1 MGINAS
7 FFNTAKKQTIHFYY
21 EFAVIVD
28 NLRRLIVDVV
38 ITGNAESQSAELCL
52 QMVFVCLSQAR
63 SKYRSNRGSCRR
75 KFSALAY
82 VAGDFVLFLRSPPF
96 FSLKKSYSQRLK
108 LRSLSIKPHKQTNER
123 KRRVKKKKKIK
134 KNSPK

>member
-1 MGINAS
+1 MEINAS

-21 EFAVIVD
+21 EFAVIVG

-52 QMVFVCLSQAR
+52 QMVFACLSQAR
-63 SKYRSNRGSCRR
+63 SKYGSCRR

-96 FSLKKSYSQRLK
+96 FSLKKV
-108 LRSLSIKPHKQTNER
+108 T
-123 KRRVKKKKKIK
+123 VKD
-134 KNSPK
+134 

>member
-1 MGINAS
+1 MTPLSGNGNKCE
-7 FFNTAKKQTIHFYY
+7 FLYTAKKQTIHFYY
-21 EFAVIVD
+21 EFAVIVG

-96 FSLKKSYSQRLK
+96 FSLKKV
-108 LRSLSIKPHKQTNER
+108 T
-123 KRRVKKKKKIK
+123 VKD
-134 KNSPK
+134 

>member
-1 MGINAS
+1 MRVSLIQQRNRQ
-7 FFNTAKKQTIHFYY
+7 FIFIIY
-21 EFAVIVD
+21 EFAVIVG

-96 FSLKKSYSQRLK
+96 FSLKKV
-108 LRSLSIKPHKQTNER
+108 T
-123 KRRVKKKKKIK
+123 VKD
-134 KNSPK
+134 

>member
-1 MGINAS
+1 MEIIAS

-21 EFAVIVD
+21 EFAVIVG

-63 SKYRSNRGSCRR
+63 SKYRRNRGSLRR
-75 KFSALAY
+75 KFSAY
-82 VAGDFVLFLRSPPF
+82 VAGDFVLFLRWPPF

>member
-1 MGINAS
+1 MEIIAS

-21 EFAVIVD
+21 EFAVIVG

-63 SKYRSNRGSCRR
+63 SKYRSNRGSLRR
-75 KFSALAY
+75 KFSAY
-82 VAGDFVLFLRSPPF
+82 VAGDFVLFLRWPPF

>member
-1 MGINAS
+1 MEINAS
-7 FFNTAKKQTIHFYY
+7 FFNTAKKQTIHFYFF
-21 EFAVIVD
+21 EFAVIVG

-38 ITGNAESQSAELCL
+38 ITGNAESESTELCL
-52 QMVFVCLSQAR
+52 QMVFACLSQAR

-96 FSLKKSYSQRLK
+96 FSLKKV
-108 LRSLSIKPHKQTNER
+108 T
-123 KRRVKKKKKIK
+123 VKD
-134 KNSPK
+134 